1 MKRTLRPVSSHAS
14 HGGRRSACPSVLSL
28 LAVGVLVAVL
38 MLLASAAF
46 GEENYPRPQFTGG
59 QTFPEQVNPVPRP
72 SWFSYLDLA
81 ALVVTLG
88 LATYFSLKLRSR
100 AHLFMLALFSVA
112 YFGFY
117 RHGCVC
123 SIGAI
128 QNVAYALGAN
138 GYKLS
143 LLIGLFFALPLL
155 VAIFAGRTFCAGVC
169 PLGALQEV
177 LVLRPVRV
185 PAWLDATLSQIP
197 FLFGGVAVLYATIG
211 STFLICRYDPFIEF
225 FRFGG
230 TWPILLF
237 GALLLILGIF
247 VGRPYCRYLC
257 PLSALFRI
265 TAPLAQ
271 WRPQI
276 TTAEC
281 INCHL
286 CARACP
292 YGAIKPPTAPERG
305 FNRRSARRSLGFQL
319 LLLPLFVAAGAG
331 LLRLSSFSL
340 AQLDPRVRLAEEV
353 WMQEQGI
360 IQEPTN
366 ALEAFGNLEQ
376 PNVAAYR
383 IGAAVQQWFDTGS
396 WVLGG
401 WVGLIFG
408 LKLVGMSL
416 RRRRE
421 TYSIDVA
428 SCVHCGRCYNVCP
441 LTRENTEAALAPPGD
456 GPAG

>member
-1 MKRTLRPVSSHAS
+1 MNKYPRPNPSGSVR
-14 HGGRRSACPSVLSL
+14 GGRCIACPSLLSL
-28 LAVGVLVAVL
+28 PAFGLLVVVLV
-38 MLLASAAF
+38 LLASAAF
-46 GEENYPRPQFTGG
+46 GAENFPLPEFRGG
-59 QTFPEQVNPVPRP
+59 QTFPEQVNPIPRAQ
-72 SWFSYLDLA
+72 WLLLVDAAVLLV
-81 ALVVTLG
+81 ALV
-88 LATYFSLKLRSR
+88 LATVFSLKLRSR
-100 AHLFMLALFSVA
+100 AHLFMLALFSIA

-128 QNVAYALGAN
+128 QNIAYALGAN
-138 GYKLS
+138 GYRLP
-143 LLIGLFFALPLL
+143 LVVGLFFVLPLL
-155 VAIFAGRTFCAGVC
+155 FALFVGRTFCSGVC

-185 PAWLDATLSQIP
+185 PAWLDTTLSQIP
-197 FLFGGVAVLYATIG
+197 FLFGGLAVLYAAIG

-230 TWPILLF
+230 TLPILLF
-237 GALLLILGIF
+237 GAGLLILGIF

-257 PLSALFRI
+257 PLSALFRV

-271 WRPQI
+271 WRPRI
-276 TTAEC
+276 TTADC

-286 CARACP
+286 CARSCP
-292 YGAIKPPTAPERG
+292 YGAIKPPSEAERG
-305 FNRRSARRSLGFQL
+305 FNRRTARRSLGFQL

-360 IQEPTN
+360 IQEPTDS
-366 ALEAFGNLEQ
+366 LEAFGNLGQ
-376 PNVAAYR
+376 PNITAYKT
-383 IGAAVQQWFDTGS
+383 GAAVQRWFDTGS

-401 WVGLIFG
+401 WIGLIFG

-421 TYSIDVA
+421 TYTIDVA

-441 LTRENTEAALAPPGD
+441 LTRDEKNGV
-456 GPAG
+456 